1 MPKTIRFHLDEHG
14 DPRIARGLRLRGI
27 DVTTTVDAGLL
38 HATDEEQ
45 LAYST
50 SEGRV
55 LFTQDADFLRL
66 DTAGLIHTGI
76 AFCHAGSR
84 SIGEIIRTMTLIW
97 EIYEPE
103 EMDCRVEFL

>member
-1 MPKTIRFHLDEHG
+1 MRNTSRFHLDEHG
-14 DPRIARGLRLRGI
+14 DPRIARGRHRRGI
-27 DVTTTVDAGLL
+27 DVTTTVEAGLL
-38 HATDEEQ
+38 HTTDEEQ
-45 LAYST
+45 LAYAT

-66 DTAGLIHTGI
+66 DAAGVVHTGI

-84 SIGEIIRTMTLIW
+84 PVGEIIRRLTLIW

-103 EMDCRVEFL
+103 EMESRVEFL